1 MREQK
6 VERNSFRFGKIS
18 MAIKS
23 TARKMTA
30 FYTVDNGDDVE
41 LEYDLMLKSMVCVQF
56 KWLN

>member
-1 MREQK
+1 
-6 VERNSFRFGKIS
+6 
-18 MAIKS
+18 
-23 TARKMTA
+23 MTA